1 LWLDEFLVSFEVLGI
16 YMYLPYD
23 HGEFLTWLYSTCEA
37 VDTVDTVDTTESTM
51 EPMEESGDGHNGH
64 AEDAEDVGK
73 GGVHQRNMR
82 KAGGVEIWFS

>member
-1 LWLDEFLVSFEVLGI
+1 
-16 YMYLPYD
+16 MAD
-23 HGEFLTWLYSTCEA
+23 HGEFLTWLYSTCKA

-82 KAGGVEIWFS
+82 KPGGVGVEIWFS